1 MFDLQQFLNKLD
13 DMYNSPAG
21 LEDYLV
27 NGTEQARNSG
37 DKGAELVIL
46 NELMGLYRVT
56 SKYDACAECADK
68 ILELCRELN
77 LEGTINYATA
87 LLNIAT
93 AYRVMKKYDRSENYY
108 RQVEEIFN
116 EKLPLPD
123 YRMATLHNNLSL
135 LYSETDRLP
144 QAKEELL
151 KAMEM
156 IKSLDNSQVEIA
168 ITHTN
173 LGNICF
179 GLHQT
184 EEATSHMLK
193 AVEIFE
199 SIEGERDAHY
209 PSALSGLAEVYFN
222 SGELQKS
229 ADYYKKALDEIES
242 HYGKND
248 YYRVTLENLN
258 LVTDTL
264 KRQRAV
270 AMSNMKGLDIS
281 QKYYETFGRKMLE
294 EKYSEYLDDI
304 TVGLVGE
311 GSECLGFD
319 DEYSSD
325 HDFGP
330 SFCIWLDEDLYDK
343 IHKELQKD
351 YDNLPREFMGFSAR
365 NVTVNGKNRVG
376 VLKTEDFYKS
386 VLECEKIPETPREW
400 HNIQEK
406 FLCTATNGRIFK
418 SSHGSFEKIRSY
430 LKYYPKVVKIQKLA
444 IALGNMAQ
452 TGQVNFSRMI
462 KRKDFLSAH
471 LCINEFVKH
480 TINCVYI
487 LNNKYTPYYKWQF
500 RGMKELEILPEIS
513 GILGDIMEL
522 DIRDQSVIEQIEQ
535 VCHIIVKELNRQGL
549 SEISDNFLETQKNE
563 VLKNNG

>member
-13 DMYNSPAG
+13 EMYNNPSN
-21 LEDYLV
+21 LEDYLL
-27 NGTEQARNSG
+27 NGTVQAEKNG
-37 DKGAELVIL
+37 DKGALLVIL

-56 SKYDACAECADK
+56 SKYDKCRKYADK
-68 ILELCRELN
+68 ILELCRDLN
-77 LEGTINYATA
+77 LEGTVNYATA

-93 AYRVMKKYDRSENYY
+93 AYRVMKMYDEAEDYY
-108 RQVEEIFN
+108 RITSEIFS
-116 EKLPLPD
+116 EKLALPD

-135 LYSETDRLP
+135 LYSETNRFE

-151 KAMEM
+151 KAMDM
-156 IKSLDNSQVEIA
+156 IKSLDNSQTEIA

-179 GLHQT
+179 ALHQT
-184 EEATSHMLK
+184 EEAKKHMLK

-199 SIEGERDAHY
+199 KADGERDAHY

-222 SGELQKS
+222 NAELQKS
-229 ADYYKKALDEIES
+229 QEYYKKALDEIEK

-270 AMSNMKGLDIS
+270 AMSNMRGLDIS
-281 QKYYETFGRKMLE
+281 QKYYDAYGKKLLE
-294 EKYSEYLDDI
+294 EKYGEYLDYI
-304 TVGLVGE
+304 TAGLVGE

-325 HDFGP
+325 HDYGP
-330 SFCIWLDEDLYDK
+330 SFCIWLDDDLYDK
-343 IHKELQKD
+343 IADELQRD
-351 YDNLPREFMGFSAR
+351 YENLPREFMGFSAR

-376 VLKTEDFYKS
+376 VLKTGDFYKS
-386 VLECEKIPETPREW
+386 VLECDKIPETPQEW
-400 HNIQEK
+400 HKIPEK

-418 SSHGSFEKIRSY
+418 SSKGSFENIRKY
-430 LKYYPKVVKIQKLA
+430 LQYYPEEVKIQKLA

-452 TGQVNFSRMI
+452 TGQVNFSRMM
-462 KRKDFLSAH
+462 KRQDVLSAH

-480 TINCVYI
+480 AVNCVYI
-487 LNNKYTPYYKWQF
+487 LNEKYTPYYKWQF
-500 RGMKELEILPEIS
+500 RGMKELEILPEIR
-513 GILGDIMEL
+513 GLLGEIMEFDVKFPL
-522 DIRDQSVIEQIEQ
+522 INEKIEV
-535 VCHIIVKELNRQGL
+535 VCDIIVKELNRQGL
-549 SEISDNFLETQKNE
+549 SKISDNFLENQKNE
-563 VLKNNG
+563 VLKANG

>member
-13 DMYNSPAG
+13 DMYNNPSS
-21 LEDYLV
+21 LEGYLV
-27 NGTEQARNSG
+27 NGTEQAKKSG

-56 SKYDACAECADK
+56 SKYDACADCAEK
-68 ILELCRELN
+68 ILELCKELKM
-77 LEGTINYATA
+77 EGTVNYATA

-93 AYRVMKKYDRSENYY
+93 AYRVMKRYEEAENYY
-108 RQVEEIFN
+108 RQVGEIFN

-135 LYSETDRLP
+135 LYSETNRLE

-156 IKSLDNSQVEIA
+156 IKILDNSEVEIA

-179 GLHQT
+179 SLHQT
-184 EEATSHMLK
+184 EEATNHMLK

-199 SIEGERDAHY
+199 NSEGERDAHY
-209 PSALSGLAEVYFN
+209 PSALSGLAEAYFN

-258 LVTDTL
+258 LVMDTL
-264 KRQRAV
+264 KRQQAV
-270 AMSNMKGLDIS
+270 ALSNMKGLDIS
-281 QKYYETFGRKMLE
+281 QKYYETYGRKMLE
-294 EKYSEYLDDI
+294 EKYSQYLDNI

-343 IHKELQKD
+343 IFEELQRD
-351 YDNLPREFMGFSAR
+351 YDNLPKEFMGFSAR

-386 VLECEKIPETPREW
+386 VLECDKIPETPREW
-400 HNIQEK
+400 HNIPEK

-418 SSHGSFEKIRSY
+418 SSNGYFEKIRKY
-430 LKYYPKVVKIQKLA
+430 LQYYPKEVKIQKLA

-452 TGQVNFSRMI
+452 TGQVNFSRMM
-462 KRKDFLSAH
+462 KRKDILSAH

-480 TINCVYI
+480 TINCIYI
-487 LNNKYTPYYKWQF
+487 LNEKYTPYYKWQF
-500 RGMKELEILPEIS
+500 RGMKELKILPDV
-513 GILGDIMEL
+513 GDVLGEIMEL
-522 DIRDQSVIEQIEQ
+522 DVKNSLVTEKIEQ
-535 VCHIIVKELNRQGL
+535 VCSMIVNELNRQGL
-549 SEISDNFLETQKNE
+549 SEINDNFLETQKNE

>member
-13 DMYNSPAG
+13 EMYNNPSS

-27 NGTEQARNSG
+27 NGVKQAEESG
-37 DKGAELVIL
+37 DMGAQLVIL

-56 SKYDACAECADK
+56 SKYDACADCADK
-68 ILELCRELN
+68 ILSLCSELK
-77 LEGTINYATA
+77 LEGTVNYATA

-93 AYRVMKKYDRSENYY
+93 AYRVMKRYNEAENYY
-108 RQVEEIFN
+108 RQVGEIFD

-135 LYSETDRLP
+135 LYSETNRLE

-179 GLHQT
+179 ALHQN
-184 EEATSHMLK
+184 EEAANHMLK

-199 SIEGERDAHY
+199 SMKGERDAHY
-209 PSALSGLAEVYFN
+209 PSALSGLAEACFN
-222 SGELQKS
+222 SGELEKS
-229 ADYYKKALDEIES
+229 AEYYQKALEEIET

-258 LVTDTL
+258 LVSDTL

-270 AMSNMKGLDIS
+270 ALSNMKGLDIS
-281 QKYYETFGRKMLE
+281 QKYYETYGKKLLE
-294 EKYSEYLDDI
+294 EKYSQYLDDI

-330 SFCIWLDEDLYDK
+330 SFCIWLDDDLYDK
-343 IHKELQKD
+343 ISDELQKD
-351 YDNLPREFMGFSAR
+351 YDNLPKEFMGFSAR

-376 VLKTEDFYKS
+376 VLKTMDFYKS
-386 VLECEKIPETPREW
+386 ILECDKIPENSREW
-400 HNIQEK
+400 HSIPEK

-418 SSHGSFEKIRSY
+418 SSNGSFEKIRKY
-430 LKYYPKVVKIQKLA
+430 LEYYPKEVKMQKLA

-452 TGQVNFSRMI
+452 TGQVNFSRMM
-462 KRKDFLSAH
+462 KRNDLLSAH
-471 LCINEFVKH
+471 LCINEFVNY

-487 LNNKYTPYYKWQF
+487 LNDKYTPYYKWQF

-513 GILGDIMEL
+513 GILGEIMEL
-522 DIRDQSVIEQIEQ
+522 DIKSPIITEKTEQ
-535 VCHIIVKELNRQGL
+535 VCDMVVKELNRQGL
-549 SEISDNFLETQKNE
+549 SKSRDNFLEFQKNE